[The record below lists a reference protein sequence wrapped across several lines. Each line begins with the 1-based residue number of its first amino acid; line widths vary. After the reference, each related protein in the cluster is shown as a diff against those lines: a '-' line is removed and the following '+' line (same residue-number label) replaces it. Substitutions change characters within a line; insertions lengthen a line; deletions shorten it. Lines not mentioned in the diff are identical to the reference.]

1 MRGAQTMRGRHAEC
15 AYLLDR
21 AVKNPASTEEFA
33 RAALDAIR
41 LALRPAYAAL
51 VCRSGPQIF
60 HCGDEALTA
69 DVDAAAEI
77 LTKAPGRLLA
87 RPRSMRR
94 GEAAGLVIA
103 PLENVMA
110 AAALELVYP
119 ITDDGVLLGVI
130 AIGPRP
136 DRSPYKVDDL
146 EFCDRIGARVAVLAA
161 RDALVAETALL
172 RAASAAS
179 ERLASVGRMAAGLAH
194 EIRNPLVSIRT
205 FTQLLPERHA
215 DEEFR
220 SSFLDLTLSEIDRIS
235 TLVGEI
241 LSYARPAEAGQDDG
255 GQASTDVADCV
266 ERTCLLLRSHARS
279 AGVTLEFECAELAE
293 RAAIDEDKLRQV
305 VINLVVNGIQACDG
319 RGRVRVAASARPSG
333 GVIVEVSDDGPGMQS
348 EVAARIFEPFFTT
361 RREGTGLGLAMV
373 KKLLDDAGATVAVAT
388 TPGGGTTFRVEL
400 LAQGAVPDVSSADSA
415 GDRAVA
421 DVSTAGFLDH
431 RSAPDASVHH
441 RSDLVARLTQVL
453 LDMDESEALLLAE
466 PAS

>member
-1 MRGAQTMRGRHAEC
+1 MRGRHAEC

-41 LALRPAYAAL
+41 LALRPGYAAL
-51 VCRSGPQIF
+51 VCRSDSTTF
-60 HCGDEALTA
+60 HCGDSVLAP

-77 LTKAPGRLLA
+77 LMQAPRWLLA
-87 RPRSMRR
+87 RPRSIRR
-94 GEAAGLVIA
+94 SEAAGLAVA
-103 PLENVMA
+103 ALEHVMS
-110 AAALELVYP
+110 AAALEIVFP
-119 ITDDGVLLGVI
+119 ITDEAALLGVI

-136 DRSPYKVDDL
+136 DRTPYSADDI

-161 RDALVAETALL
+161 RDALAAEAAML
-172 RAASAAS
+172 RAASAGS

-220 SSFLDLTLSEIDRIS
+220 STFLDLTLSEIDRIS

-241 LSYARPAEAGQDDG
+241 LSYARPAETSAGDD
-255 GQASTDVADCV
+255 ADSTTDVADCV

-279 AGVTLEFECAELAE
+279 DGVTLEFDCAELAN

-319 RGRVRVAASARPSG
+319 RGRVRVAASAQPSG
-333 GVIVEVSDDGPGMQS
+333 GICIDVSDDGPGMNS
-348 EVAARIFEPFFTT
+348 DVAARIFEPFFTT

-373 KKLLDDAGATVAVAT
+373 KTLLDGAGATIGVVT
-388 TPGGGTTFRVEL
+388 TPGAGTTFRVEL
-400 LAQGAVPDVSSADSA
+400 LPVGGV
-415 GDRAVA
+415 RAPVA
-421 DVSTAGFLDH
+421 ALPVGRTVVIEAERESDFLF
-431 RSAPDASVHH
+431 PLPLIVEP
-441 RSDLVARLTQVL
+441 VL
-453 LDMDESEALLLAE
+453 
-466 PAS
+466 